1 MPWRAILEYPSFFGS
16 IFGALVGGGIVWGTT
31 VQMIRQLKTNDE
43 RQDEVLEHH
52 TEKLEAIREYQKDF
66 MSKSD
71 CEREQNQ
78 CHKYLCRKIEELID
92 HTKSLQERSES
103 NKIVITEIR
112 QQLKAIEARMDWE
125 SRTGRNSG

>member
-1 MPWRAILEYPSFFGS
+1 
-16 IFGALVGGGIVWGTT
+16 
-31 VQMIRQLKTNDE
+31 MIRNLKANDE

-52 TEKLEAIREYQKDF
+52 TEKLEAIREYQKNYI
-66 MSKSD
+66 SKAD

-92 HTKSLQERSES
+92 HTKTLQDRSES

-112 QQLKAIEARMDWE
+112 QQLKAIE
-125 SRTGRNSG
+125 SRLDREASIGRNSG